1 MTDRIYLNAVDADGN
16 ALALAVRDG
25 RILAIG
31 AEPPELPQAQVTDL
45 RGHLVLPGFVDGHIH
60 LDKSFVGDRWHP
72 HRPAATLRERLAI
85 EKSELA
91 VAPPIEA
98 RADALIAQAAAFGT
112 VAMRS
117 HVDVD
122 ASTGLE
128 NLHAVMAAREKWRGI
143 VDIQLAAFPQAGVM
157 SCPGTAQLLEAAVR
171 EGAEVVGGIDP
182 STLDG
187 DAEGQLD
194 CIFGIADRLGARLD
208 IHLHEPGM
216 AGVEQIGRIA
226 ARTRALGLAGRVAI
240 SHAYALGDVDARAQ
254 DEAARKLADA
264 GVAIMTNAP
273 GDRAFPPVLRLRAA
287 GVRLVVVTNKEARY
301 TARVLQALL
310 ARWDHHPKV
319 DLITT
324 DGFLYPTAELQRRGI
339 MHRKGFPE
347 SYDRRKLLK
356 FISAMKSGAPEVRAP
371 VYSHHTYDIVP
382 GAEVVVRSPDVLI
395 VEGLNVLQPPRV
407 MADGRTGLA
416 VSDFFDF
423 SVYVDA
429 SLEDLR
435 TWYVERFLRLRET
448 AFSDPSSYFRRYA
461 SLTDDEARETA
472 LYAAVGEGHVSTQSV
487 LEKVTALVAAFAL
500 GAVAHS
506 DGPWLSKKLCA
517 NE

>member
-287 GVRLVVVTNKEARY
+287 GVRVFAGNDNIQDSWWPYGNGDMLQRAMLIGYRSGFYGDAELL
-301 TARVLQALL
+301 TALDMASHAGAGVLGLQGYGLL
-310 ARWDHHPKV
+310 AGNEATFVALPAPNAAAAV
-319 DLITT
+319 AAA
-324 DGFLYPTAELQRRGI
+324 PAQRLLF
-339 MHRKGFPE
+339 RKGE
-347 SYDRRKLLK
+347 
-356 FISAMKSGAPEVRAP
+356 P
-371 VYSHHTYDIVP
+371 V
-382 GAEVVVRSPDVLI
+382 GEA
-395 VEGLNVLQPPRV
+395 
-407 MADGRTGLA
+407 A
-416 VSDFFDF
+416 
-423 SVYVDA
+423 
-429 SLEDLR
+429 
-435 TWYVERFLRLRET
+435 T
-448 AFSDPSSYFRRYA
+448 AFSRP
-461 SLTDDEARETA
+461 AR
-472 LYAAVGEGHVSTQSV
+472 
-487 LEKVTALVAAFAL
+487 
-500 GAVAHS
+500 
-506 DGPWLSKKLCA
+506 
-517 NE
+517 